1 MNNFN
6 IILSSDQLKLILS
19 TLKQTKNDNVE
30 DIIDMIEDTI
40 EQNDFEIVYDFTS

>member
-19 TLKQTKNDNVE
+19 SLKQTQNNNVE

-40 EQNDFEIVYDFTS
+40 EQNDSEIVYDFTS